1 MGINCIS
8 FQQFI
13 KLHSDIEC
21 FNDLTPLYMTVFYNL
36 KTKKEYYRVLAFNEP
51 SFNNFVPLSL
61 IQKMSKPIIIDYL
74 YLYPI
79 DEYYYIIYSNRA
91 FITISAFTKEY
102 RYELFKYHMDLNDKY
117 DMTMYRIQSSYDK
130 INEVIDFKL
139 FKSKFDEFYNLY
151 RAYTLLNSLI

>member
-1 MGINCIS
+1 MNNIS
-8 FQQFI
+8 FHQFI
-13 KLHSDIEC
+13 KLHSDIER
-21 FNDLTPLYMTVFYNL
+21 FNDIIPFYMTVFYNL
-36 KTKKEYYRVLAFNEP
+36 KAKKKYYRVLAFNEP

-61 IQKMSKPIIIDYL
+61 IQKKSKPTIIDYL

-102 RYELFKYHMDLNDKY
+102 RYELFKYHMDLDDKY
-117 DMTMYRIQSSYDK
+117 DMTMYRIQSSYRK
-130 INEVIDFKL
+130 INKVIDFQL

>member
-1 MGINCIS
+1 
-8 FQQFI
+8 
-13 KLHSDIEC
+13 
-21 FNDLTPLYMTVFYNL
+21 MTVFYNL
-36 KTKKEYYRVLAFNEP
+36 KAKKKYYRVLAFNEP

-61 IQKMSKPIIIDYL
+61 IQKKSKPTIIDYL

-79 DEYYYIIYSNRA
+79 DKYYYIIYSFNLA
-91 FITISAFTKEY
+91 LVTISAFTKEY

-117 DMTMYRIQSSYDK
+117 DMTMYRIQSSYHK